1 MKEILTFTLSVKSSA
16 EIINQCLDFSAEVI
30 KDIYRPKAVVCFS
43 IPDCFTPFINRLNI
57 KEVESI
63 VPPIVNGEP
72 AKHGVAKAMW
82 DDIKIIGIPHPSGR
96 ISYDD
101 LGAIAMYLQNEL

>member
-1 MKEILTFTLSVKSSA
+1 MQIVLFLPHYQLVY
-16 EIINQCLDFSAEVI
+16 INFDFSSFSLI
-30 KDIYRPKAVVCFS
+30 SYHPKAVVCFS

-63 VPPIVNGEP
+63 VPPMVNGEP

-82 DDIKIIGIPHPSGR
+82 GDIKIIGIPHPSGR

-101 LGAIAMYLQNEL
+101 LGAIAMFIKKELV